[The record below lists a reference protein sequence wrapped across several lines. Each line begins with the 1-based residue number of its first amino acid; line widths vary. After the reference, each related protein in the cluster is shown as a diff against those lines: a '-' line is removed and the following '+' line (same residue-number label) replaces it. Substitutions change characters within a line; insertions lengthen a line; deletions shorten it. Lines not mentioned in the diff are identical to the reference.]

1 MAGIQHDD
9 NAFAA
14 ISEAEHT
21 RVAAPQTAPAPH
33 PVVDEKHSDHAPEP
47 TRVEEPRTS
56 GSAHPVDEKHDVDSS
71 SASDADQELDAD
83 HEGLEFPTEEEKKT
97 LRRVADTIPWNA
109 YC

>member
-14 ISEAEHT
+14 ISEAEHS
-21 RVAAPQTAPAPH
+21 RVEPH
-33 PVVDEKHSDHAPEP
+33 PVVDEKHSDHAPVA
-47 TRVEEPRTS
+47 TSALEPRAS
-56 GSAHPVDEKHDVDSS
+56 NIAHPVDEKLDVDSS

-83 HEGLEFPTEEEKKT
+83 HEGLEFPTDEEKKT